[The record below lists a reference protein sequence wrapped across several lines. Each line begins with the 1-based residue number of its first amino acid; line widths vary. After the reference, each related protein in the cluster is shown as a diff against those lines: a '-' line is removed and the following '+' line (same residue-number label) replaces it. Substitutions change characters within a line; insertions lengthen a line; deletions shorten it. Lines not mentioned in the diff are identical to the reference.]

1 MNMANYFTS
10 FVGWKKYVYPVSM
23 SVIVCCI
30 FLVNANHLNEQS
42 IYLYKYL
49 PLAENILNISFYSYN
64 GDDAATYPM
73 WGYPG
78 LLAFL
83 QFWNI
88 VDYLYYIQFGL
99 AIISLVFFLKLV
111 KNENFLLRTV
121 CSLLFI
127 FYAML
132 LSVKWPDA
140 IMAFLVF
147 MTACSH
153 INKKYLLAGVLL
165 GIAYNFR
172 SESLV
177 FLLVYVAWVMFNVRQ
192 FKVIFA
198 FIFIVPWI
206 VYGLSH
212 HGHFIPTTTN
222 SGGVL
227 YISLGQLPE
236 NMWERKHLDGDAE
249 SYVWSV
255 SNEQISDP
263 WGYEGGRLL
272 KAQFLKDIQ
281 EYPVEFVKKLIF
293 NTGSVIV
300 GGLYTV
306 EARYFFFEGDVA
318 KRLIKHYRSNKR
330 EFMGDI
336 ISLESNAWV
345 IAFDLIIKFF
355 SCIFFLGILA
365 YCIYSI
371 ITKKLDTGNIYLLLI
386 ILQLLLTVFIQ
397 YQPRHISHV
406 IILFVFILISTVK
419 DSDRLSN
426 EDGVYR

>member
-1 MNMANYFTS
+1 
-10 FVGWKKYVYPVSM
+10 
-23 SVIVCCI
+23 
-30 FLVNANHLNEQS
+30 
-42 IYLYKYL
+42 
-49 PLAENILNISFYSYN
+49 
-64 GDDAATYPM
+64 
-73 WGYPG
+73 
-78 LLAFL
+78 
-83 QFWNI
+83 
-88 VDYLYYIQFGL
+88 
-99 AIISLVFFLKLV
+99 
-111 KNENFLLRTV
+111 
-121 CSLLFI
+121 
-127 FYAML
+127 
-132 LSVKWPDA
+132 
-140 IMAFLVF
+140 
-147 MTACSH
+147 
-153 INKKYLLAGVLL
+153 
-165 GIAYNFR
+165 
-172 SESLV
+172 
-177 FLLVYVAWVMFNVRQ
+177 
-192 FKVIFA
+192 
-198 FIFIVPWI
+198 VPWI